1 MKFRACGPSPAHAL
15 KFHAVPSETAHG
27 TFAMLLHSKI
37 CLSSAKGRESVRSP
51 APQCVKKASKSP
63 DMCKGRVGFYLNG
76 GEGTVRG
83 GKVWYNENGGLT
95 PVPDDARPMNQRQE
109 DEGEKAWK
117 QKT

>member
-1 MKFRACGPSPAHAL
+1 
-15 KFHAVPSETAHG
+15 
-27 TFAMLLHSKI
+27 
-37 CLSSAKGRESVRSP
+37 
-51 APQCVKKASKSP
+51 
-63 DMCKGRVGFYLNG
+63 MCKGRVGFYLNG

>member
-1 MKFRACGPSPAHAL
+1 MRAC
-15 KFHAVPSETAHG
+15 AVV
-27 TFAMLLHSKI
+27 LNSKSGR
-37 CLSSAKGRESVRSP
+37 SSAQGRESVRSH
-51 APQCVKKASKSP
+51 AQQCVKNASKSP
-63 DMCKGRVGFYLNG
+63 EMCQGRVGFYLNG